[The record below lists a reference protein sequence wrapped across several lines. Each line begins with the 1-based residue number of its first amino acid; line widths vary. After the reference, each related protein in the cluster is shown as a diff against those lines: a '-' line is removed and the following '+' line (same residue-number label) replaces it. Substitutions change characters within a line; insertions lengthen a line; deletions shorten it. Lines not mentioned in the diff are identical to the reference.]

1 VKLTVDGRSYTQ
13 PITVKQDP
21 RVKTPAP
28 VMRRVYDLTQA
39 MYFGAREAEE
49 AAMRLARVREQI
61 AAIAPKAEGPLAA
74 ELMAFAKR
82 AEALHGVQLDEG
94 GGRGRG
100 GRGAALPAGRG
111 RAASGAQIAAET
123 LWGVISGPASLG
135 ALMNSLQAADVAPTR
150 NAENA
155 IAAAQAAAARVM
167 ARWRTLRTVELPAL
181 NAKLEQ
187 TGLPAV
193 RIE

>member
-1 VKLTVDGRSYTQ
+1 
-13 PITVKQDP
+13 
-21 RVKTPAP
+21 
-28 VMRRVYDLTQA
+28 
-39 MYFGAREAEE
+39 
-49 AAMRLARVREQI
+49 
-61 AAIAPKAEGPLAA
+61 
-74 ELMAFAKR
+74 MAFAKR
-82 AEALHGVQLDEG
+82 AEALHGVQPDEG

-111 RAASGAQIAAET
+111 RAASGAQVAAET

-187 TGLPAV
+187 AGLPAV